1 MSVAQRP
8 SYLYRPMTS
17 EDVAAAHALSVQ
29 LKWPHRLEDWAML
42 QRVAEGF
49 VVEDDGHLDAGHLI
63 GTAFA
68 CPQGAYATIGLVIV
82 SDEYQGQGI
91 GRKLMELALEAC
103 MPRTAILN
111 ATLAGVPLYASQGF
125 VEFGQIHQHQGQAQV
140 ADIPALP
147 AGEQCRSLTADD
159 RVRQLELANAGSG
172 LDRESVLGELFEVVE
187 HSVGIERDGQL
198 RSFAML
204 RPFGRGHCIG
214 PVIAESS
221 EQAKHLIAE
230 LLARVPEAFVRIDI
244 PADSGLSAWLEKA
257 GLKQVDSVAQMAR
270 GTPPRA
276 VGGVSQFALVTQAM
290 G

>member
-8 SYLYRPMTS
+8 SHLYRPMTA
-17 EDVAAAHALSVQ
+17 EDVAAAHALSVL

-49 VVEDDGHLDAGHLI
+49 VVEDNGRLI

-103 MPRTAILN
+103 TPRTAILN

-125 VEFGQIHQHQGQAQV
+125 VEFGQILQYQGQAQA
-140 ADIPALP
+140 ADTPALP
-147 AGEQCRSLTADD
+147 AGEQSRPLTADD

-172 LDRESVLGELFEVVE
+172 LDRESILNELFDVVE

-198 RSFAML
+198 RGFAIL
-204 RPFGRGHCIG
+204 RPFGRGRCIG
-214 PVIAESS
+214 PVIAENPA
-221 EQAKHLIAE
+221 QAKHLIAM
-230 LLARVPEAFVRIDI
+230 LLAQVPEAFVRIDI
-244 PADSGLSAWLEKA
+244 PADSGLSDWLEAA
-257 GLKQVDSVAQMAR
+257 GLKLADRVVQMAR

-276 VGGVSQFALVTQAM
+276 VGGVSQFALVTQAI